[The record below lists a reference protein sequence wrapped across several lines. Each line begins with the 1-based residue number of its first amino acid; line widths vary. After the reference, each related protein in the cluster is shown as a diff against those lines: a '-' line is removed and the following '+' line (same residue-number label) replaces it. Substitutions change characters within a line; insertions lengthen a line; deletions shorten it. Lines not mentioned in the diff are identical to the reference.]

1 MQAFSEKTL
10 ENKALLSLF
19 LVYEWSSKR
28 GILLIQG
35 AVSGALRSGFS
46 ETFGLRL

>member
-19 LVYEWSSKR
+19 LVYEWSLKG
-28 GILLIQG
+28 GIQSILT
-35 AVSGALRSGFS
+35 RH
-46 ETFGLRL
+46 